1 MVFTHT
7 KIFKTSFL
15 GASYCVWFNQT
26 IKTSKRKE
34 WLEMYQLDHDA
45 SIVIYISNNDE
56 NSSNGKQ
63 KIRQ

>member
-15 GASYCVWFNQT
+15 GASYYVWLNQT

-34 WLEMYQLDHDA
+34 WLEIYQLDHDA
-45 SIVIYISNNDE
+45 TTVINIPITMKTVAME
-56 NSSNGKQ
+56 NRK
-63 KIRQ
+63 

>member
-15 GASYCVWFNQT
+15 GASYYVWLNQT

-34 WLEMYQLDHDA
+34 WLEIYQLDHDA
-45 SIVIYISNNDE
+45 TTVINISNNDE